1 MKISNGLKKIVFN
14 KLYEDLS
21 HVEIIP
27 YKDFIYFIDRENKYW
42 YFEYN
47 KNGILYWRYQFFTNF
62 FELFSFEQS
71 DFEPILSEWVEE
83 VLNCKVVTT
92 SAASNSGVFVV
103 EEVLNCK
110 VVTTSKLSL
119 TQIAMVEEV
128 LNCKVVTTSS
138 NIIVRSHRVEEVLNC
153 KVSTTRFHITGLETQ
168 VEEVLNCKID
178 TTIGSIFNY
187 DKVVEEVLDNTI

>member
-1 MKISNGLKKIVFN
+1 MKIPNGLKKIVFN
-14 KLYEDLS
+14 KLYEDLF

-47 KNGILYWRYQFFTNF
+47 KNGNLYWRYQFFTNF

-71 DFEPILSEWVEE
+71 DFGPILSEWVEE

-92 SAASNSGVFVV
+92 DANYSSWNYLV
-103 EEVLNCK
+103 ED
-110 VVTTSKLSL
+110 
-119 TQIAMVEEV
+119 
-128 LNCKVVTTSS
+128 
-138 NIIVRSHRVEEVLNC
+138 VLNC

-168 VEEVLNCKID
+168 VEEVLNCKVNA
-178 TTIGSIFNY
+178 TTGSIFNY